1 LIRLLELYPEH
12 LNLNGDRGNLLVLQR
27 RLEWAQVPVQ
37 AFVHRAGQPLPA
49 TRPDFVLLGH
59 GSSAAW
65 RQVYG
70 DLSRIVTQL
79 EQWMNEGTQ
88 VLAVSSGFA
97 ALHGLVKGLPSSINR
112 RERVSKFVE
121 VSIGEQ
127 SVVGYLN
134 SDLEL
139 EPFVHDENL
148 IGTLLHGPVLA
159 KNVWL
164 ADEIIEKFLVAK
176 PELVQTLQ
184 VEKFEKVAKFAS
196 QATELAS
203 ELARE

>member
-1 LIRLLELYPEH
+1 MIRLLELYPEH

>member
-1 LIRLLELYPEH
+1 MIRLLELYPEH

-70 DLSRIVTQL
+70 DLSRIVPQL

-97 ALHGLVKGLPSSINR
+97 ALHGLVKGLPSSIDR

-159 KNVWL
+159 KNVLL

>member
-1 LIRLLELYPEH
+1 MIRLLELYPEH

-70 DLSRIVTQL
+70 DLSRIVPQL

-97 ALHGLVKGLPSSINR
+97 ALHGLVKGLPSSIDR

-139 EPFVHDENL
+139 EPFVHDDNL

>member
-1 LIRLLELYPEH
+1 
-12 LNLNGDRGNLLVLQR
+12 
-27 RLEWAQVPVQ
+27 
-37 AFVHRAGQPLPA
+37 
-49 TRPDFVLLGH
+49 
-59 GSSAAW
+59 
-65 RQVYG
+65 
-70 DLSRIVTQL
+70 
-79 EQWMNEGTQ
+79 MNEGTQ

>member
-1 LIRLLELYPEH
+1 MIRLLELYPEH

-37 AFVHRAGQPLPA
+37 TFVHRAGQPLPA

-59 GSSAAW
+59 GSPAAW

-70 DLSRIVTQL
+70 DLARIVPQL
-79 EQWMNEGTQ
+79 EQWMTDGTQ
-88 VLAVSSGFA
+88 VLAITSGFA
-97 ALHGLVKGLPSSINR
+97 ALHGLVKGLQSSIDR
-112 RERVSKFVE
+112 RERISKFVE
-121 VSIGEQ
+121 VLIGDQ

-139 EPFVHDENL
+139 EPFARFENL

-176 PELVQTLQ
+176 PELVQTLH
-184 VEKFEKVAKFAS
+184 VEKFEQVAKFAS
-196 QATELAS
+196 EAS
-203 ELARE
+203 ELARELARE